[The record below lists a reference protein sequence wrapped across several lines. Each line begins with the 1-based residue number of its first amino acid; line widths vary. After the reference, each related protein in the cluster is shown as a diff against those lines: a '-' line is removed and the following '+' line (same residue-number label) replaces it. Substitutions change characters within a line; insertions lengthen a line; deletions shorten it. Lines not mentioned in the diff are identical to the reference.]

1 MLTCFL
7 VRIMFAFKRKTNK
20 NPQIILILTG
30 LEPTGFNVGTLQKYG
45 LYPRGSTGLAE
56 ALASKSDL
64 V

>member
-7 VRIMFAFKRKTNK
+7 VRIMFAFKRKQTK
-20 NPQIILILTG
+20 TQIILILTG